1 VPVVENEQLT
11 RLHET
16 YVWYVNAAVGEGRFD
31 LVQKLADEYLD
42 EALALITAD
51 ESAGCDRPDCIACRL
66 PQTPHHPAPAPL
78 STGWRRWLRLR
89 SSR

>member
-1 VPVVENEQLT
+1 MVENEQPT

-31 LVQKLADEYLD
+31 LVEKLADEYLD
-42 EALALITAD
+42 EALALITAG
-51 ESAGCDRPDCIACRL
+51 ESAGCDKPDCIACRL
-66 PQTPHHPAPAPL
+66 PRTPPRPAPAPRP
-78 STGWRRWLRLR
+78 TGWRRWLRLR